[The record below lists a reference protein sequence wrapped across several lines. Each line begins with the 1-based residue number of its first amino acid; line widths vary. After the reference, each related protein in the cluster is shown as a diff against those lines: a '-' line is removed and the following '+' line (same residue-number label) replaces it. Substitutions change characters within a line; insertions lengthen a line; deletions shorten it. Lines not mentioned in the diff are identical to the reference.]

1 MKGHMNTKNGEISI
15 ENQVIAKY
23 AGICALGCFGIV
35 GMAMVNMKAG
45 IIQLLPRDNIRKGVF
60 VSVKNNKISIDFH
73 IIVSYGVSIS
83 AVADNLMSSVKY
95 RVRNDGISI
104 NIKVISSRQM
114 RPRRTLN
121 GISAI
126 QSSDV
131 FNIQLS
137 SLYTYK
143 IFLYR

>member
-35 GMAMVNMKAG
+35 GMAMVNMKDG
-45 IIQLLPRDNIRKGVF
+45 IVKLLTRDNIRKGVF
-60 VSVKNNKISIDFH
+60 VSVKNKISIDFH

-95 RVRNDGISI
+95 RVEEFTSLEVERI
-104 NIKVISSRQM
+104 NVYVEGVKDI
-114 RPRRTLN
+114 
-121 GISAI
+121 G
-126 QSSDV
+126 
-131 FNIQLS
+131 
-137 SLYTYK
+137 
-143 IFLYR
+143 